1 MPSWLSAAGRYRASN
16 SEYVSTCT
24 LSASYQSRWTVQQ
37 RHLGGVQGDACLLRD
52 APVQGEEE
60 VQVPEPSADR
70 IAQLTDMGF
79 SDALAR
85 NALLLQRGNVEAAL
99 EWLLE
104 HADDPAAA
112 EPIPQERLRQVCGHT
127 CCSASCY
134 RKPTARMQSVTVVW
148 C

>member
-1 MPSWLSAAGRYRASN
+1 M
-16 SEYVSTCT
+16 
-24 LSASYQSRWTVQQ
+24 Q
-37 RHLGGVQGDACLLRD
+37 
-52 APVQGEEE
+52 EE

-70 IAQLTDMGF
+70 ITQLTEMGF

-112 EPIPQERLRQVCGHT
+112 EPIPQERLRQVRLGYPEN
-127 CCSASCY
+127 SSG
-134 RKPTARMQSVTVVW
+134 VTGVW
-148 C
+148 S